1 MLYDRAGRSE
11 GRAFVTYK
19 SVHDANEAIRQF
31 NGANANGQPIRL
43 TMVTTAPRGS
53 RARNPFD
60 NITRGGGRS
69 LADRITF
76 PSRRRDT
83 SSSRSASPRRT
94 RPSDVS
100 KPPPEG
106 IDRYIPGQRTRS
118 PRAGRQDSGRRP
130 GTRGDRGDRNSRR
143 GQDSAPRAGGARPK
157 KTQEELDKEMED
169 YFGGDQQSNGVD
181 GAQDSA
187 ASATAATEGDIDM
200 AE

>member
-11 GRAFVTYK
+11 GRAFTTYK

-43 TMVTTAPRGS
+43 TMVTSAPRGH

-76 PSRRRDT
+76 ASRHRDS
-83 SSSRSASPRRT
+83 SSSRSASPRRI

-118 PRAGRQDSGRRP
+118 PRARRQDSGRRP
-130 GTRGDRGDRNSRR
+130 GIRSERDDRSSRR

-157 KTQEELDKEMED
+157 KTQEELDKEMDD
-169 YFGGDQQSNGVD
+169 YFGGDQQNNGVD
-181 GAQDSA
+181 SAQDSA
-187 ASATAATEGDIDM
+187 VPAAAEGDIDM